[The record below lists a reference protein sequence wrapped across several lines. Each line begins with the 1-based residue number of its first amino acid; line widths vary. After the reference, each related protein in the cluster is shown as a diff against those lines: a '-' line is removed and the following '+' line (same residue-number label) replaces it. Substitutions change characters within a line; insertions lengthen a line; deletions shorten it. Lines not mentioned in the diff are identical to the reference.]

1 MLIILCFWLISISMH
16 YSEWGGRWRW
26 GMIYIVLR
34 CYWGARGPQPP
45 CYLSQ
50 LSLYLFASC
59 MTCPELAWWQMF
71 FLQLCT
77 FQGSLQNISRM
88 YLIFSQIY
96 TCSYTYQ
103 LYHISCH
110 IKAQFLSQVYRPT
123 LFHSGC
129 TIFTL
134 YIALAYKYILR
145 VFILSGSKTFSL
157 HQMHLHVA
165 FKVASGISVCKHCD
179 KVWNQPLP

>member
-1 MLIILCFWLISISMH
+1 
-16 YSEWGGRWRW
+16 
-26 GMIYIVLR
+26 
-34 CYWGARGPQPP
+34 
-45 CYLSQ
+45 
-50 LSLYLFASC
+50 

-145 VFILSGSKTFSL
+145 VYILSGSKTFSL

-179 KVWNQPLP
+179 KVWNQSLP

>member
-123 LFHSGC
+123 LFHSWC

-134 YIALAYKYILR
+134 YIARGY
-145 VFILSGSKTFSL
+145 
-157 HQMHLHVA
+157 
-165 FKVASGISVCKHCD
+165 
-179 KVWNQPLP
+179 

>member
-71 FLQLCT
+71 FSTIVYISGQFTKYQSNVLDFFSNLYMLLYLPAVSYFMPYQSRII
-77 FQGSLQNISRM
+77 FVSSLYVVSFWMHHFHTIYSTSLWI
-88 YLIFSQIY
+88 YLEG
-96 TCSYTYQ
+96 
-103 LYHISCH
+103 LHIVR
-110 IKAQFLSQVYRPT
+110 F
-123 LFHSGC
+123 
-129 TIFTL
+129 
-134 YIALAYKYILR
+134 
-145 VFILSGSKTFSL
+145 
-157 HQMHLHVA
+157 
-165 FKVASGISVCKHCD
+165 
-179 KVWNQPLP
+179 